1 VLFFSTLP
9 AGEQRTGV
17 FRSDSFALPERLS
30 FFMAGH
36 NGMPPAPAEP
46 NNVVRLRDAESGAVL
61 QEALP
66 PRDDTAQRIEWD
78 LTPFR
83 GRHAYVEIVD
93 GDTRGAFAWL
103 AVGRFSLDALNP
115 RTFSALDAA
124 IQLVTRLRMTDV
136 APTLNSFV
144 ASPTVS
150 PGMKLRCA
158 EALLGLDPDARLSA
172 LLPLAADL
180 ASPAELRGRIL
191 GCVRSRDAAELQ
203 KTLAD
208 AMRAASAVQQRQMA
222 DALAGSRAGSEALFV
237 LVDSGLAAPRMLTD
251 AALAQKLK
259 AAVGAVAE
267 TRIAALTQGLPPVS
281 EELNQ
286 LLAERRRSFTTEG
299 TSPGRGRAA
308 FKQHCAACHQLGG
321 EGKKIGP
328 QLDGVGIRGAD
339 RLLEDLL
346 DPNRNVDA
354 AFRTSTVLTKDGQVL
369 TGLVQREEGALLVLA
384 DNKGEEFRVLKDDI
398 EEQQKSTLSLMPVNL
413 VSALPEAE
421 LHELL
426 AYLLQQTAKPGQ
438 P

>member
-1 VLFFSTLP
+1 
-9 AGEQRTGV
+9 
-17 FRSDSFALPERLS
+17 
-30 FFMAGH
+30 
-36 NGMPPAPAEP
+36 
-46 NNVVRLRDAESGAVL
+46 
-61 QEALP
+61 
-66 PRDDTAQRIEWD
+66 
-78 LTPFR
+78 
-83 GRHAYVEIVD
+83 VEIVD
-93 GDTRGAFAWL
+93 GDIRGAFAWL

-124 IQLVTRLRMTDV
+124 MQLVTRLRMTDV

-144 ASPTVS
+144 ASPTAS

-180 ASPAELRGRIL
+180 TSPPELRGRIL
-191 GCVRSRDAAELQ
+191 GCVRSRDVAELQ
-203 KTLAD
+203 KTLGD

-222 DALAGSRAGSEALFV
+222 DALAGSRAGAEALFA

-251 AALAQKLK
+251 AALVQKLK
-259 AAVGAVAE
+259 AAAGDAAE

-299 TSPGRGRAA
+299 TSLDRGRAA
-308 FKQHCAACHQLGG
+308 FKQHCAACHQVGG

-354 AFRTSTVLTKDGQVL
+354 AFRTSTLLTKHGQVL

-384 DNKGEEFRVLKDDI
+384 DNKGEEFRVAKHDI

-421 LHELL
+421 LRELL
-426 AYLLQQTAKPGQ
+426 AYLLQQTAKPG